1 MKAVVI
7 EKAGGPEVLKIQDRD
22 IPKISSN
29 EVLIQV
35 KAAGINRPDIFQRQG
50 KYPAPEGVIQDIP
63 GLEVSGIV
71 VEVGNSVLNIQKGE
85 RVMALVAGGGYAE
98 YVNVDAGSCIR
109 IPDYMSFEQAAAMPE
124 TIYTVWHNLFQ
135 RGKLKQKDNVLIHGG
150 AGGIGSTAIILA
162 KLFGSQV
169 YTTVS
174 NEEKYNFVSELGA
187 DIVIN
192 YKNENF
198 EDILREKRIDVV
210 LDFIG
215 GEYFEK
221 NINILHPD
229 GRLVYINAMGGG
241 KVELNI
247 FKMMQK
253 RLTITGSTLRNRD
266 ISFKRNLTQDIVTNL
281 LPHLVSNQIT
291 LPIYRKFAFEQAA
304 DAHKIMEEN
313 KLLGKLIF
321 VI

>member
-50 KYPAPEGVIQDIP
+50 KYPAPDGVIQDIP

-71 VEVGNSVLNIQKGE
+71 IEVGNSVLNIQKGE

-266 ISFKRNLTQDIVTNL
+266 IYFKRNLTQDIVTNL
-281 LPHLVSNQIT
+281 LPYLISNQIT